1 MAVIKE
7 WIPDQNG
14 SGHYLLKSDIVKGL
28 QSHSNGFSDVD
39 LKEDIAELE
48 EEERKAIEEMDRIAA
63 ATDIDQ
69 QEKYAD
75 ELRSLPRNIGR
86 GKPQRYIRPPW
97 KK

>member
-39 LKEDIAELE
+39 LKEDIADLE
-48 EEERKAIEEMDRIAA
+48 EEERITIEEMDRIASSI
-63 ATDIDQ
+63 DIAQ
-69 QEKYAD
+69 QEKYAE
-75 ELRSLPRNIGR
+75 ELSSLPRNIGR
-86 GKPQRYIRPPW
+86 RKPQRYIRPPW